1 MTRRDRT
8 VFVSLLVL
16 SSDRSIHVL
25 YPSGGAVGAA
35 IELKARTARPIG
47 FRRGQH
53 PTCLKSTRD
62 HF

>member
-47 FRRGQH
+47 YSAANLQSRVTH
-53 PTCLKSTRD
+53 A
-62 HF
+62 